1 MTDDAAGVEPAR
13 PAAATRD
20 GRRPRRVFSVG
31 DEPDARFT
39 LANER
44 TLLAW
49 VRTSLALV
57 VAGLAA
63 AVAAD
68 VVDDPTV
75 LTVVSLVSVTLAAF
89 VAVSSYLRWGRMER
103 AMRLGLPL
111 PAPTSAVVV
120 VGGVLV
126 LAAVALFA
134 LSRA

>member
-1 MTDDAAGVEPAR
+1 MVDDR
-13 PAAATRD
+13 PRSRP
-20 GRRPRRVFSVG
+20 RRPRRVFGVG

-63 AVAAD
+63 AVASG
-68 VVDDPTV
+68 VVGQSGL
-75 LTVVSLVSVTLAAF
+75 LTAVSLVTVTLAAF
-89 VAVSSYLRWGRMER
+89 VAVSSYLRWGRVER
-103 AMRLGLPL
+103 AMRLRAPL
-111 PAPTSAVVV
+111 PAPSLALVL

-126 LAAVALFA
+126 LAVLALLA
-134 LSRA
+134 LT